1 MHVLTQGTQGIQGT
15 SAPDRRAH
23 RADDVL
29 AMQRSAHRGGTRSVL
44 RWLAARTRARMFL
57 VGVDGTI
64 LASCGTDTDTSTG
77 TRTGTRTGTGAADGD
92 RAAELARRGTKELVS
107 RGLGS
112 LVVDDQ
118 EHTGLLYSLD
128 CARRTAA
135 PALAA
140 VLPGPSPEGLPQL
153 LADASASLGMCW
165 QAEDNERRRNRLELV
180 EAHNREAV
188 LHLLMNGQ
196 VSAARQI
203 AGVLRPALPDVLRFL
218 VVESPSRLRPDLA
231 RRCAGLIRGAWV
243 VPCPVHAD
251 HLLVLA
257 PAAPGEPAEEPMAL
271 AAAVARVAD
280 GRPVGVS
287 EAVPLRETATAYG
300 QAFHALAA
308 ARGRAQRYAT
318 FACRPDPVLV
328 IGPALAAWAERLLE
342 PLRGHSPRRPQD
354 PDGAELATTAASW
367 LAFSARAT
375 AHLKIHRNTL
385 SARLRQAGQLLDL
398 DLDRLADQSLLALA
412 LRAERLPAVCRPA
425 PGAED
430 GQKSGQKG
438 GETGREKGGAEGE
451 AALSSLDDLLTRPTT
466 LAWAHGLLRP
476 VRTAPPSAALA
487 HTLDVWLRNDARLGP
502 TATELALSA
511 TAVRKRLTRVED
523 LLERSLLRSPSD
535 RHELWLAARALDLA
549 EAGTAGTASAP
560 TPSRPA

>member
-1 MHVLTQGTQGIQGT
+1 MQVVTQGTST
-15 SAPDRRAH
+15 PDRRAH

-44 RWLAARTRARMFL
+44 SWLAARTRARVFL

-64 LASCGTDTDTSTG
+64 LASCGT
-77 TRTGTRTGTGAADGD
+77 GAAEER

-112 LVVDDQ
+112 LVVDDR
-118 EHTGLLYSLD
+118 EHTGLLCSLD

-140 VLPGPSPEGLPQL
+140 VLPGPVPEGLPQL
-153 LADASASLGMCW
+153 LADASSALGMCW

-196 VSAARQI
+196 VPAARQI

-218 VVESPSRLRPDLA
+218 VVESPPRLRPDLA

-257 PAAPGEPAEEPMAL
+257 PVAPGEPAEEPLAL
-271 AAAVARVAD
+271 AAAVARET
-280 GRPVGVS
+280 GGHPVGVS

-308 ARGRAQRYAT
+308 ARGRARRYAT

-328 IGPALAAWAERLLE
+328 IGPALAAWAERLLA
-342 PLRGHSPRRPQD
+342 PLRGHAPRRPQD
-354 PDGAELATTAASW
+354 PDGRELATTAASW
-367 LAFSARAT
+367 LAFSAQAT

-385 SARLRQAGQLLDL
+385 SARLRQTGQLLAL

-412 LRAERLPAVCRPA
+412 LRAECLPAACRPKSR
-425 PGAED
+425 GED
-430 GQKSGQKG
+430 
-438 GETGREKGGAEGE
+438 ETASLR
-451 AALSSLDDLLTRPTT
+451 LDDLLTRPATVE
-466 LAWAHGLLRP
+466 WAHRLLRP
-476 VRTAPPSAALA
+476 VRTAPPGAALDR
-487 HTLDVWLRNDARLGP
+487 TLDVWLRNDARLGP

-535 RHELWLAARALDLA
+535 RHELWLAARTLDLA
-549 EAGTAGTASAP
+549 EAGTMAPAGTTGSGGMYP
-560 TPSRPA
+560 

>member
-1 MHVLTQGTQGIQGT
+1 
-15 SAPDRRAH
+15 
-23 RADDVL
+23 
-29 AMQRSAHRGGTRSVL
+29 
-44 RWLAARTRARMFL
+44 
-57 VGVDGTI
+57 
-64 LASCGTDTDTSTG
+64 
-77 TRTGTRTGTGAADGD
+77 
-92 RAAELARRGTKELVS
+92 
-107 RGLGS
+107 
-112 LVVDDQ
+112 
-118 EHTGLLYSLD
+118 
-128 CARRTAA
+128 
-135 PALAA
+135 
-140 VLPGPSPEGLPQL
+140 
-153 LADASASLGMCW
+153 MCW

-180 EAHNREAV
+180 EAYNREAV

-196 VSAARQI
+196 VSAARRI

-218 VVESPSRLRPDLA
+218 VVECPSRLRPDLV
-231 RRCAGLIRGAWV
+231 RRCAGLIPGAWV

-257 PAAPGEPAEEPMAL
+257 PVAPGEPAGEPVAL
-271 AAAVARVAD
+271 AAAVAGAT
-280 GRPVGVS
+280 GGHPVGVS
-287 EAVPLRETATAYG
+287 EAVPLRETAIAYG

-328 IGPALAAWAERLLE
+328 IGPALAAWAEGLLA

-385 SARLRQAGQLLDL
+385 SARIRQTGQLLDL

-412 LRAERLPAVCRPA
+412 LRAERLSAACRPGPMA
-425 PGAED
+425 HDRA
-430 GQKSGQKG
+430 KG
-438 GETGREKGGAEGE
+438 GTEGD
-451 AALSSLDDLLTRPTT
+451 AASLSLDDFLTRPTAV
-466 LAWAHGLLRP
+466 AWAHGLLRP
-476 VRTAPPSAALA
+476 VRTAPPAAALA

-511 TAVRKRLTRVED
+511 TAVRKRLTRIED

-535 RHELWLAARALDLA
+535 RHELWLATHALDLA
-549 EAGTAGTASAP
+549 EAGTAPAPASTPAR
-560 TPSRPA
+560 PSRPA